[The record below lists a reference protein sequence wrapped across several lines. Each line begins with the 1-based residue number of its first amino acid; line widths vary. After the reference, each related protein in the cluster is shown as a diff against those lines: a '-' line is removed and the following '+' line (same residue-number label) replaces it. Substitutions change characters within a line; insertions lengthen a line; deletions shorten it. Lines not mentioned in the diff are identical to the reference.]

1 MLLLKINRKI
11 NKKQFWQI
19 FNNWLKDCPRKE
31 NTYFNRT
38 FNEDGNELDKKP
50 KPVMKKLTDEELKQ
64 NRKDY
69 YQRNKETIKKQVK
82 IYHTENQ
89 VVINEKNKLRARK
102 RKENL

>member
-11 NKKQFWQI
+11 NTKEFWQI
-19 FNNWLKDCPRKE
+19 FNNWIKEIPRKE
-31 NTYFNRT
+31 NARFNLT
-38 FNEDGNELDKKP
+38 FNEDADEVKIP
-50 KPVMKKLTDEELKQ
+50 KPAMKKLTEEQIKQ

-89 VVINEKNKLRARK
+89 VVINEKNKLRARE
-102 RKENL
+102 RRENL